1 MTTPGADWQAE
12 EEGRLGRVREANPYD
27 KTCLAISCW
36 ITNSKLLLLLPELM
50 KYKKLH
56 LFNKT
61 STLIGKFS
69 SSVVCRRHTEYKFR
83 RCIANTG
90 C

>member
-27 KTCLAISCW
+27 NTCLAISCW

-50 KYKKLH
+50 KNKKLY
-56 LFNKT
+56 LFNND
-61 STLIGKFS
+61 LDPYLQILLERGM
-69 SSVVCRRHTEYKFR
+69 
-83 RCIANTG
+83 
-90 C
+90 